1 MCIDL
6 FLLQRDGHGRD
17 GHGEGVG
24 VEVRLATRR
33 EGRRE
38 RWEGGRDKAREGRQ
52 GGRDS
57 GKRGHREGSEGE
69 IGRE

>member
-17 GHGEGVG
+17 GHDEGVG
-24 VEVRLATRR
+24 VVARLATRR

-38 RWEGGRDKAREGRQ
+38 RGGGGRERQ
-52 GGRDS
+52 G
-57 GKRGHREGSEGE
+57 GKRGHREGE
-69 IGRE
+69 